1 MQQRP
6 TFIDLRSMSS
16 DTMHSGVP
24 SPRAFHSP
32 RMQHLDGDI
41 PPAMSPLDMFAAQSR
56 LLARQLDQS
65 KRNGRRVSRLP
76 PLTTTDPITKQQT
89 NYQRSRSADQSSPG
103 TVPLPKQKED
113 EPTGTLPEL
122 EEPQFRPKSFYPR
135 MSHVPP
141 EEEDEED
148 KSSPAASSISAATQP
163 FLTPVE
169 QQPLHQK
176 DDIASSTSQSPESN
190 LMSSFHSES
199 PHRTSRFGPSS
210 RSREQ
215 RFQPFN
221 SNVPQREMS
230 IESNSSKSQTSLA
243 PPKSPHHKQASIRSI
258 PVDSSD
264 DDHIGSPTGS
274 AFSRSRQLSSSS
286 NFSTPSSPH
295 VLAPSVHGRSPSL
308 NSEYSIGGSQAPR
321 PSFNF
326 SRPISR
332 ASQPSLDMPR
342 QPSFD
347 SRPSMDKVRPPF
359 TYEQRQASSDSQ
371 SFLFVEDATHA
382 PVGLGHDSVWDGQDS
397 DSGAPSYVYSKF
409 SLPRGRL
416 THKDS
421 KVLQNGNVPI
431 YEWDRPKIQSN
442 VRPTTP
448 LANRPM
454 SPPSPPQFRT
464 SPRPS
469 MELRRGSPRASPRPS
484 FEQRTHH
491 SPRPSFEQRN
501 GHSPRPSVEQRSVS
515 STHPSAEQPPKISFE
530 RAASHTLPSAPVP
543 HDDASEY
550 TSSTR
555 SASTIKARPRQ
566 IAAMS
571 TELTPEDH
579 LAKGVALHERGE
591 DREATYHFRIAA
603 KADLPFAMLMYG
615 LAHRHGWGIRE
626 NPGEAFQWL
635 KKAAD
640 CASQEVKIDDDTN
653 SGDVQERKTL
663 RAQYAL
669 SLYELGQS
677 YYKGWG
683 TEKNRVEAL
692 KCFETAAKWGDTDA
706 MAEAGFCYVKGE
718 GCKKDMKK
726 AAKYYRMAEAKGVSM
741 VGNSW

>member
-6 TFIDLRSMSS
+6 TFIDLRSISS
-16 DTMHSGVP
+16 DTIHTGLP
-24 SPRAFHSP
+24 SPRAFPSP

-76 PLTTTDPITKQQT
+76 PLTTTHPITKQQT
-89 NYQRSRSADQSSPG
+89 NYRRSRSADQSSPD
-103 TVPLPKQKED
+103 PIPIPRQKED
-113 EPTGTLPEL
+113 EQTGTLPEL

-141 EEEDEED
+141 EEEDDED
-148 KSSPAASSISAATQP
+148 NSSQAASSISAATQA

-169 QQPLHQK
+169 QQPLQ
-176 DDIASSTSQSPESN
+176 QP
-190 LMSSFHSES
+190 
-199 PHRTSRFGPSS
+199 TSRFGPSS
-210 RSREQ
+210 RTRDQ
-215 RFQPFN
+215 PFHPFN
-221 SNVPQREMS
+221 STLPQREMS
-230 IESNSSKSQTSLA
+230 IESNSSKSPASLA

-264 DDHIGSPTGS
+264 DDHSDSPTGS
-274 AFSRSRQLSSSS
+274 AFSRNRQLSSSS
-286 NFSTPSSPH
+286 NFSTPNSPH
-295 VLAPSVHGRSPSL
+295 ISAPSAHGRSPSL
-308 NSEYSIGGSQAPR
+308 NSDYSIGGSQAPR

-332 ASQPSLDMPR
+332 ASQPSLDVPR

-371 SFLFVEDATHA
+371 SFLFVEDATHT
-382 PVGLGHDSVWDGQDS
+382 PVSLGHDSIWDGQDS
-397 DSGAPSYVYSKF
+397 DSAAPSYVYSKF

-421 KVLQNGNVPI
+421 KVLQNSNVPI
-431 YEWDRPKIQSN
+431 YEWDRPKVQSN

-448 LANRPM
+448 LNNRPM
-454 SPPSPPQFRT
+454 SPPSPPQPRA

-484 FEQRTHH
+484 FEQRTRH
-491 SPRPSFEQRN
+491 SPRPSLEQRSR
-501 GHSPRPSVEQRSVS
+501 HSPRPSVEQPSVS
-515 STHPSAEQPPKISFE
+515 STRPSAEQPPKISFE
-530 RAASHTLPSAPVP
+530 RPVSQTLPSTPVP
-543 HDDASEY
+543 HDDASGY

-555 SASTIKARPRQ
+555 SASTIKTRPRQ

-571 TELTPEDH
+571 IELTPEDH
-579 LAKGVALHERGE
+579 LAKGIALHERGE

-603 KADLPFAMLMYG
+603 KANHPSGMFMYA
-615 LAHRHGWGIRE
+615 LAHRSGWGVRE
-626 NPGEAFQWL
+626 NPEEAFQWL
-635 KKAAD
+635 NKAVD
-640 CASQEVKIDDDTN
+640 YASVEVSIDDGTN
-653 SGDVQERKTL
+653 GGDVQERKRL
-663 RAQYAL
+663 RAQLAP

-677 YYKGWG
+677 YYNGWG
-683 TEKNRVEAL
+683 IKKNRNEAL
-692 KCFETAAKWGDTDA
+692 RCFELAAGLDDTDA
-706 MAEAGFCYVKGE
+706 MAEAGFCYVKGQ
-718 GCKKDMKK
+718 GCKKDMSK
-726 AAKYYRMAEAKGVSM
+726 AAKYYRMAEAQGVSM